1 MMYHS
6 FTALKA
12 WDSAGIH
19 VPHIGVN
26 FAGPE
31 LSNPKLVEKIKW
43 ELDRFDLAPER
54 LVVEVLE
61 TVVADASDDTI
72 TKNINDLSE
81 L

>member
-1 MMYHS
+1 MVPPAAFLQAIEQAGKLERLAEVMMYHS

-31 LSNPKLVEKIKW
+31 LSNPKLVEK
-43 ELDRFDLAPER
+43 
-54 LVVEVLE
+54 
-61 TVVADASDDTI
+61 
-72 TKNINDLSE
+72 
-81 L
+81 